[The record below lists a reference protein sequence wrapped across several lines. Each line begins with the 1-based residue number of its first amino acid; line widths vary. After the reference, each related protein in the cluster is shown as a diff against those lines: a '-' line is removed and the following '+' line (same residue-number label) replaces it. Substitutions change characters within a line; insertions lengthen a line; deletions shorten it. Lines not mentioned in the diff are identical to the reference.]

1 MMLVVNPRSGRGLS
15 KFALGTIVSQLCG
28 NGYAVTAYF
37 SGEQTPEELTFEHA
51 GKHELIVC
59 VGGDGTLSGVISGLL
74 RAGAAVPVGYIPM
87 GTANDIATTLALS
100 KDPLEA
106 ARTIIN
112 GTPRP
117 LDIGAFSEKYFTY
130 IAAFGA
136 FTGVAYSTPQ
146 SAKRSLG
153 HFAYILEG
161 LADVTAIKPQLT
173 AVEFDGKSIEGD
185 FVFGGVLNS
194 TSVAGFMKLDPKQVD
209 LADGLFEIILVKQ
222 PIDPASFLDILASF
236 ATQSYDGDNVLM
248 YHASNV
254 KFTFAEEVAWTIDGE
269 DGGLHRE
276 ALITNCHK
284 AISII
289 V

>member
-153 HFAYILEG
+153 HFAYVLEG